1 MGKVLLTFSH
11 SSLAKIIPLHQ
22 EFIAYGLYF
31 TAEIHVHETQ
41 EAQALYHNTLNVTL
55 SYK

>member
-55 SYK
+55 SDK